1 MRDRV
6 YLKYHKKRKLSN
18 YLVLI
23 FIIIILSLISTYY
36 IIKYFSNAIKDNA
49 LVYGEAEVRKFITII
64 INSAVNEDDKK
75 KINIDDLMDI
85 TKNNND
91 EIQLITYD
99 SNNVLTILN
108 NITDNI
114 QKKLSL
120 VEEGKI
126 DSMDLPVYYDKD
138 KLKKG
143 VIYEIP
149 VGLITNNIF
158 LSNLGAKI
166 PVRYK
171 MIGDVVSNISTTVSS
186 YGINNALVEVD
197 VYVEVS
203 MIVNL
208 PFITERITIS
218 NKIPLS
224 LKIIQGVV
232 PNYYLGEFTTNSNTV
247 KSN

>member
-36 IIKYFSNAIKDNA
+36 IIKYFSNAINDNA

-247 KSN
+247 RST

>member
-49 LVYGEAEVRKFITII
+49 LVYGEAEARKFITMI
-64 INSAVNEDDKK
+64 INSAVNEDSKK
-75 KINIDDLMDI
+75 KINIDNLMDI
-85 TKNNND
+85 TKNSND

-120 VEEGKI
+120 VEEGKL
-126 DSMDLPVYYDKD
+126 DSVDLPVYYDKD

-171 MIGDVVSNISTTVSS
+171 MIGDVCSNISTTVSS

-232 PNYYLGEFTTNSNTV
+232 PSYYLGEFTTNSNTV

>member
-6 YLKYHKKRKLSN
+6 YLKYHKRRKLSN

-75 KINIDDLMDI
+75 KINIDELMDI
-85 TKNNND
+85 TKNSND

-120 VEEGKI
+120 VEEGKL

-138 KLKKG
+138 KLKNG

-166 PVRYK
+166 PVKYK
-171 MIGDVVSNISTTVSS
+171 MIGDVCSNI
-186 YGINNALVEVD
+186 
-197 VYVEVS
+197 
-203 MIVNL
+203 
-208 PFITERITIS
+208 
-218 NKIPLS
+218 
-224 LKIIQGVV
+224 
-232 PNYYLGEFTTNSNTV
+232 
-247 KSN
+247 

>member
-36 IIKYFSNAIKDNA
+36 IIKYFSNAINDNA

-75 KINIDDLMDI
+75 KINIDNLMDI

-232 PNYYLGEFTTNSNTV
+232 PNYYLGGFTTNSNTV

>member
-1 MRDRV
+1 MRDRI

-18 YLVLI
+18 YLVFIL
-23 FIIIILSLISTYY
+23 IIIILSLVSAYY
-36 IIKYFSNAIKDNA
+36 ITKYFSSTVKDNA
-49 LVYGEAEVRKFITII
+49 LVYGEAEVRKFITLI
-64 INSAVNEDDKK
+64 INSAVSEEDKK
-75 KINIDDLMDI
+75 KINISDLMNI
-85 TKNNND
+85 EKNGND
-91 EIQLITYD
+91 EIQLITYN

-108 NITDNI
+108 NITNNI
-114 QKKLSL
+114 QEKILL
-120 VEEGKI
+120 VEEGRL
-126 DSMDLPVYYDKD
+126 DSMDLPVYYNKD

-143 VIYEIP
+143 IVYEIP

-186 YGINNALVEVD
+186 YGINNALIEVD

-208 PFITERITIS
+208 PFITNRITIS

-224 LKIIQGVV
+224 IKIIQGVV
-232 PNYYLGEFTTNSNTV
+232 PNYYLGEFTTNSNMV
-247 KSN
+247 RSN

>member
-1 MRDRV
+1 MRDRI
-6 YLKYHKKRKLSN
+6 YLKYRKKRKLSN
-18 YLVLI
+18 YLVFIL
-23 FIIIILSLISTYY
+23 IIIILSLVSTYY
-36 IIKYFSNAIKDNA
+36 IIKYFSKVVRDNA
-49 LVYGEAEVRKFITII
+49 LVYGEAEVRKFITLI
-64 INSAVNEDDKK
+64 INSAVSEEDKK
-75 KINIDDLMDI
+75 KINISDLMNI
-85 TKNNND
+85 EKNSND
-91 EIQLITYD
+91 EIQLITYN

-120 VEEGKI
+120 VEEGRL

-138 KLKKG
+138 KLEKG
-143 VIYEIP
+143 IIYEIP

-186 YGINNALVEVD
+186 YGINNALIEVD

-208 PFITERITIS
+208 PFITNRITIS

-224 LKIIQGVV
+224 IKIIQGVV
-232 PNYYLGEFTTNSNTV
+232 PNYYLGEFTTNSNMV
-247 KSN
+247 RSN

>member
-1 MRDRV
+1 M
-6 YLKYHKKRKLSN
+6 
-18 YLVLI
+18 
-23 FIIIILSLISTYY
+23 
-36 IIKYFSNAIKDNA
+36 
-49 LVYGEAEVRKFITII
+49 I

-75 KINIDDLMDI
+75 KINIDNLMDI

-99 SNNVLTILN
+99 SNNVLMILH

-166 PVRYK
+166 PLRYK
-171 MIGDVVSNISTTVSS
+171 MIGDVCSNISTTVSS
-186 YGINNALVEVD
+186 YGINNALIEVD

-224 LKIIQGVV
+224 LKVIQGVV

-247 KSN
+247 RSN

>member
-1 MRDRV
+1 MRDRI

-18 YLVLI
+18 YLVFIL
-23 FIIIILSLISTYY
+23 IIIILSLVSAYY
-36 IIKYFSNAIKDNA
+36 IIKYFSSTIKDNA

-64 INSAVNEDDKK
+64 INSAVSEEDKK
-75 KINIDDLMDI
+75 KINISDLMNI
-85 TKNNND
+85 EKNSND

-114 QKKLSL
+114 QKKLLL
-120 VEEGKI
+120 VEEGRL
-126 DSMDLPVYYDKD
+126 DSMDLPVYYNKD
-138 KLKKG
+138 KLMKG
-143 VIYEIP
+143 IVYEIP

-158 LSNLGAKI
+158 LSNLGTKI

-171 MIGDVVSNISTTVSS
+171 MIGDVCSNISTTVSS
-186 YGINNALVEVD
+186 YGINNALIEVD

-208 PFITERITIS
+208 PFITNRITIS

-224 LKIIQGVV
+224 IKIIQGVV
-232 PNYYLGEFTTNSNTV
+232 PNYYLGEFTTNSNMV
-247 KSN
+247 RSN